1 MPLYL
6 RDPVSLLLPFAPYA
20 PPTDDPFESLNTAYD
35 PYKSELSYQI
45 VYTSSETNPDSLL
58 HVFESIYS
66 NTLATPSCHS
76 VAMTFILDTCLP
88 IRFHLQE
95 PPPSSLIPSHHRFL
109 SRFPDWRGIL
119 QQFSYS
125 IEVPLQ
131 PGVNHVVWCNHS
143 SRGGMNT
150 SFLPLCDG
158 DWPTISPHPTAT
170 GLAIRFYALQSGD
183 SAVSRLRYKR
193 LSRSCFSSHPMLL
206 CQHPPT
212 VAVYLQS
219 RAVPSLLSTA
229 LLVVVSQGYLKPNAR
244 LGYPIPPRIVDETY
258 HYLRVAAMDGTVIH

>member
-1 MPLYL
+1 
-6 RDPVSLLLPFAPYA
+6 
-20 PPTDDPFESLNTAYD
+20 
-35 PYKSELSYQI
+35 
-45 VYTSSETNPDSLL
+45 
-58 HVFESIYS
+58 
-66 NTLATPSCHS
+66 
-76 VAMTFILDTCLP
+76 MTFILDTHLP

-95 PPPSSLIPSHHRFL
+95 PPPSSPVPSHYRFL
-109 SRFPDWRGIL
+109 SRFPDWRGIP

-150 SFLPLCDG
+150 SFLPPCDG
-158 DWPTISPHPTAT
+158 DWPTISPHPTASE
-170 GLAIRFYALQSGD
+170 LAIQFYSLQGGD
-183 SAVSRLRYKR
+183 SAVSQLWYKR
-193 LSRSCFSSHPMLL
+193 LSRSCFSSYPLTL

-229 LLVVVSQGYLKPNAR
+229 LLVVVSQGYLMPSAL
-244 LGYPIPPRIVDETY
+244 LGYSIPHRIVDETY
-258 HYLRVAAMDGTVIH
+258 HYLRVAAMDGTVIHKKIGAVRMLRKSKYLFTRLVSHALKNKLLPFVRFMFDL